1 MDTPAHPVNKVVTGA
16 GGKVLAEHYKYVQVE
31 RQRKTNV
38 SPGQVVMRLPTL
50 LRSST
55 SLAS

>member
-16 GGKVLAEHYKYVQVE
+16 GGKVLAEHYKYVQVNSSG
-31 RQRKTNV
+31 RLTCP
-38 SPGQVVMRLPTL
+38 SGQVVMRLPTL